1 MPLRRAC
8 VSRCIAVSLN
18 NKESTMTFIRKY
30 SYVVAAF
37 AVCGGAGM
45 ASAQAPA
52 PAPTA
57 APAATAVPQYGDN
70 INHEQARRALSAAVA
85 EARRVNVSMAIAVVD
100 TSGNLVA
107 FEKMDNT
114 QNASVL
120 VAQNKAV
127 SAAMYRRPTKAFQ
140 DALVAGGAN
149 LRILTLP
156 YMNAVEGGMPLTHG
170 GKIIGAIGASGG
182 SPDQDS
188 TVAAGGAVVMGR

>member
-1 MPLRRAC
+1 MLKRQFVLVVLVLAICLPL
-8 VSRCIAVSLN
+8 
-18 NKESTMTFIRKY
+18 
-30 SYVVAAF
+30 F
-37 AVCGGAGM
+37 AQ
-45 ASAQAPA
+45 SE
-52 PAPTA
+52 
-57 APAATAVPQYGDN
+57 QYGAPITVDV
-70 INHEQARRALSAAVA
+70 AKRAAAAAIA
-85 EARRVNVSMAIAVVD
+85 EARKNSFTMAIAIVD
-100 TSGNLVA
+100 PNGTLVY

-114 QNASVL
+114 QNASVV